1 MSPSDRAK
9 ELVEKFMKSNN
20 DFDIYFKDFAKKLAK
35 RNAIICINEMIDD
48 QDWDWILAE
57 SHIKY
62 LEEIKSEIEKL

>member
-1 MSPSDRAK
+1 M
-9 ELVEKFMKSNN
+9 NN